1 MNKTL
6 EARKQKNREAQ
17 ASYKIRQ
24 RAYVKDLESSDEH
37 VGKEIQDLQQI
48 HAATR
53 EECLLLRYKNSLLE
67 RILFEK
73 GIDTQAELKRHQQ
86 QRSDPELAVLT
97 SGPIPQQQKRN
108 AFRLGTSDG
117 TRNLADPQLNAAPPL
132 YQAHMDQLEKEYE
145 ENPCT
150 GVTSDEDLSDHV
162 GGPDPCSERFYEQPV
177 FQGHAPVVD
186 SGAERARPFQYCL
199 ALPLRH
205 QVKWLGHKR

>member
-17 ASYKIRQ
+17 ASYKIRR

-37 VGKEIQDLQQI
+37 VGKEIRDLQQI
-48 HAATR
+48 HAATT

-67 RILFEK
+67 RMLFEK
-73 GIDTQAELKRHQQ
+73 GKERKQATPKTLLIRVLGIDTQAELKRHQQ

-97 SGPIPQQQKRN
+97 SGPIPQQQTRN

-132 YQAHMDQLEKEYE
+132 YQAHMDQLGKMILSPFSYFLW
-145 ENPCT
+145 ENAVLIKT
-150 GVTSDEDLSDHV
+150 TI
-162 GGPDPCSERFYEQPV
+162 
-177 FQGHAPVVD
+177 
-186 SGAERARPFQYCL
+186 
-199 ALPLRH
+199 
-205 QVKWLGHKR
+205 